1 MSLWWRAQAM
11 SELSLKLIPRK
22 FTTTGLIIAVSL
34 AIVVPIGG
42 YLYYIKDDPERCGQI
57 CHSLTRPKTSAE
69 SLHHM
74 MMHAFEMLKEFTEIP
89 KERPKKRFPKYRRP

>member
-1 MSLWWRAQAM
+1 M
-11 SELSLKLIPRK
+11 SELSLKRIPRK
-22 FTTTGLIIAVSL
+22 FTTTGLIIAVWL

-69 SLHHM
+69 YLHHM
-74 MMHAFEMLKEFTEIP
+74 MHALHHMMHTFEMGKEFTEIS